1 VRLAFV
7 TSRYPPH
14 TGGVETHVAELAER
28 FARAGHDVVV
38 HTADRAPLAV
48 GSSAEDE
55 RGDADAGGLP
65 APPRERRNGVLVRRH
80 RGLAPGGAFHVAPGI
95 APAIRRADV
104 DLVHAHNYHSLPV
117 LFAALG
123 TAGRDVPLV
132 VTPHYHGGSASGLRD
147 RLLAAYRPLGGWALR
162 RADAIVAVSDWE
174 RRRLAADFGVDAR
187 VIPNGLDVE
196 RFVAARETVD
206 AGRGPEEDDGVGSG
220 RAGVESGRPA
230 AGGTRSTADEPGPAS
245 RPRPYLLSVGRVEAY
260 KGVQHVVRALE
271 DLPEYDLVVAGSGPY
286 LDGLRSLAREAGVA
300 DRVDCRGYVPDDHL
314 PGLYAG
320 AAAFVTMSTFE
331 AYGMTVAEALAAGTP
346 CVVRPAGALVDW
358 TDRADCVAAPPDDLP
373 TAVREAVGLDAPAEP
388 LPTWDDV
395 VDRVAGVYADVLGP
409 SRDAV
414 GTP

>member
-1 VRLAFV
+1 MSRGVRLAFV

-48 GSSAEDE
+48 GSGAEDE
-55 RGDADAGGLP
+55 RGDADANGPP

-147 RLLAAYRPLGGWALR
+147 RLLAAYRPLGRWALR
-162 RADAIVAVSDWE
+162 RADAVVAVSDWE
-174 RRRLAADFGVDAR
+174 RGRLAADFGVDAR

-196 RFVAARETVD
+196 RFDAARETVD
-206 AGRGPEEDDGVGSG
+206 AGRGP
-220 RAGVESGRPA
+220 PN
-230 AGGTRSTADEPGPAS
+230 P
-245 RPRPYLLSVGRVEAY
+245 PRPYLLSVGRVEAY

-286 LDGLRSLAREAGVA
+286 LDDLRSLARAADVA
-300 DRVDCRGYVPDDHL
+300 DRVDFRGYVPDDHL

-358 TDRADCVAAPPDDLP
+358 TDRADCVAADPDDLP

-395 VDRVAGVYADVLGP
+395 VDRVADVYADVLGL